1 MADNNFSDVTEGNIT
16 LEAVSDIPVHISVV
30 LGKTSMQVQQLLKLG
45 RGAVVELERKVN
57 DPIDLYVNQRRVATA
72 DVGVSDDRLIV
83 TILDVLKRATE

>member
-1 MADNNFSDVTEGNIT
+1 MSDSDQTPIGKNGGDD
-16 LEAVSDIPVHISVV
+16 AVYDVDVEVYAV
-30 LGKTSMQVQQLLKLG
+30 LGTATLPIAQLLKLG

>member
-1 MADNNFSDVTEGNIT
+1 MDDSDQTQVGKGGED
-16 LEAVSDIPVHISVV
+16 AVYDVDVEVYAV
-30 LGKTSMQVQQLLKLG
+30 LGTATLPIAQLLKLG

>member
-1 MADNNFSDVTEGNIT
+1 MDDEDQIQVGKSGEDAVYDVDVEVY
-16 LEAVSDIPVHISVV
+16 AV
-30 LGKTSMQVQQLLKLG
+30 LGTATLPIAQLLKLG

>member
-1 MADNNFSDVTEGNIT
+1 MDDEDQIQVGKSGEDAVYDVDVEVY
-16 LEAVSDIPVHISVV
+16 AV
-30 LGKTSMQVQQLLKLG
+30 LGTATLPIAQLLKLG

-72 DVGVSDDRLIV
+72 DVGVADDRLII